1 MNPSLPP
8 IGKVLNW
15 LEASGF
21 VVSYAYDDLVF
32 VESNAFLLRF
42 DQLDPQKIV
51 IHINMECESDM
62 ATELEKKLAL
72 EAKSH
77 ELTPLKGGR
86 FRLSQKNEEEID
98 VSFE

>member
-1 MNPSLPP
+1 
-8 IGKVLNW
+8 
-15 LEASGF
+15 
-21 VVSYAYDDLVF
+21 
-32 VESNAFLLRF
+32 
-42 DQLDPQKIV
+42 
-51 IHINMECESDM
+51 MECESDM